1 MNAPSPLYPLF
12 LLLGGRTVVVLGAG
26 AVAERKIEELIGA
39 GAKVRVV
46 APEATD
52 RVRALAAGSAV
63 TWERRA
69 FASSDLDGAWLVV
82 SATGD
87 AEVQRRIFQEA
98 EARHVFVL
106 AVDDLPH
113 GSAYGGAIIRR
124 PPFIVSISSSAEAPG
139 LTRLLREVIEQ
150 ALPDERWVAAAR
162 TLRARWKKDK
172 TPMASRFP
180 ELLREFT
187 KMDRSDG

>member
-1 MNAPSPLYPLF
+1 MDPLYPLF
-12 LLLGGRTVVVLGAG
+12 LLLGGRAVVVLGAG
-26 AVAERKIEELIGA
+26 LVAERKIEELIGA

-46 APEATD
+46 APEATE
-52 RVRALAAGSAV
+52 RVRALAAGSALA
-63 TWERRA
+63 WEKRA
-69 FASSDLDGAWLVV
+69 FSPSDLDGAWLAV

-87 AEVQRRIFQEA
+87 ADVQRRIFEEA
-98 EARHVFVL
+98 EARQLFVL

-124 PPFIVSISSSAEAPG
+124 PPFIVSISSSAQAPG

-162 TLRARWKKDK
+162 ELRARWKKEK
-172 TPMASRFP
+172 TPMTSRFA
-180 ELLREFT
+180 ELLRQFT
-187 KMDRSDG
+187 KMND

>member
-1 MNAPSPLYPLF
+1 MDPLYPLF
-12 LLLGGRTVVVLGAG
+12 LLLGGRAVVVLGAG
-26 AVAERKIEELIGA
+26 PVAERKIEELIGA
-39 GAKVRVV
+39 GATVRVV

-52 RVRALAAGSAV
+52 RVHALAAGSAL
-63 TWERRA
+63 TWERRS
-69 FASSDLDGAWLVV
+69 FSPSDLDGVWLVV

-87 AEVQRRIFQEA
+87 ADVQRRIFEEA
-98 EARHVFVL
+98 EARHLFVL

-124 PPFIVSISSSAEAPG
+124 PPFIVSISSSAQAPG

-150 ALPDERWVAAAR
+150 ALPDDRWVAAAR
-162 TLRARWKKDK
+162 ELRTRWKKEK
-172 TPMASRFP
+172 TPMASRFA

-187 KMDRSDG
+187 KMEK

>member
-1 MNAPSPLYPLF
+1 MTEPLYPLF
-12 LLLGGRTVVVLGAG
+12 LLLGGRSVVVLGAG
-26 AVAERKIEELIGA
+26 GVAERKIEELIAA

-52 RVRALAAGSAV
+52 HVRALAAGSSL
-63 TWERRA
+63 TWEKRE
-69 FASSDLDGAWLVV
+69 FAPSDLDAVWLVV
-82 SATGD
+82 SATGN
-87 AEVQRRIFQEA
+87 AEVQRRIFEEA
-98 EARHVFVL
+98 EVRQVFVL

-150 ALPDERWVAAAR
+150 ALPDDRWVTAAR
-162 TLRARWKKDK
+162 ALRVRWKKDK
-172 TPMASRFP
+172 TPMASRFA
-180 ELLREFT
+180 ELLRAFT